1 MDGWR
6 ARLLRQLVTRWGW
19 SESTLAE
26 LDERQRWR
34 AEDVTTLRR
43 TIVNELTHGYR
54 LLSKMAREH
63 GQRAAISAND
73 INLLGR
79 KLYAA
84 FQRKAGKIEQIN
96 PGLAPSLA
104 EENLAFHHQSEQGAG
119 ADGWLLYRDLEDP
132 ADAFWKPV
140 IRRSGNL
147 AELSSRLRQVLLK
160 EFRLDEANLFLF
172 KSSAESGPFSVT
184 SQSDVQAAVG
194 GLMRGDRIICTTLRQ
209 REMTFLFP
217 GFEHSDGSA
226 ALIPLHF
233 NGELGLLALGSHDPN
248 HFNSNMDTTFARYVG
263 DILSRR
269 LYHFLK

>member
-1 MDGWR
+1 M
-6 ARLLRQLVTRWGW
+6 
-19 SESTLAE
+19 SETTA
-26 LDERQRWR
+26 ERQQQERKIT
-34 AEDVTTLRR
+34 AADVANYLR
-43 TIVNELTHGYR
+43 E
-54 LLSKMAREH
+54 
-63 GQRAAISAND
+63 
-73 INLLGR
+73 
-79 KLYAA
+79 
-84 FQRKAGKIEQIN
+84 N
-96 PGLAPSLA
+96 PGFFLNRPDILYDMELPHAQGSASSLLERQASVLRNRNTELRHKLNDFVSIARDNDKLFNRIRVLGLA
-104 EENLAFHHQSEQGAG
+104 
-119 ADGWLLYRDLEDP
+119 LLE
-132 ADAFWKPV
+132 A
-140 IRRSGNL
+140 GNL